1 MHDDPDSLHSAARS
15 CVAALADNAQTF
27 EGAIAF
33 ERTLL
38 QLDLILGD
46 YAPALTAPRPDDQ
59 HSLFEQAEAAINDLA
74 NHGLN
79 ALQAA
84 LLHNML
90 HVARETDTR

>member
-1 MHDDPDSLHSAARS
+1 MHNDQDSLHSAARS
-15 CVAALADNAQTF
+15 CVAALADNARTF
-27 EGAIAF
+27 EGTIAF

-46 YAPALTAPRPDDQ
+46 ATPALTTPPTDAQR
-59 HSLFEQAEAAINDLA
+59 SLFEQAEAAISDLA
-74 NHGLN
+74 NNGLD

-84 LLHNML
+84 LLRNML